1 MKKQFRFISM
11 FLILVLCVC
20 MFASCDSGTINDKA
34 ESVSPDSTFENGLV
48 IDGITGS
55 GSNSNIS
62 SGTSRPSVD
71 NTNDNETSEDQESE
85 FDTKIIKKYNLNTET
100 KTFDVS
106 IDAVEN
112 LIETTNGYIESSSV
126 TGRSIYNNGQT
137 QRVAK
142 YVVRIPA
149 ADVETFVKNTSSML
163 NVLSSTSTAQNV
175 TAAYYDLQSRYN
187 VLEAEKTALNNML
200 AQASTVDT
208 MLKIRNQLN
217 DVISEME
224 SIKTQLKVY
233 DSLVSYSTVTLTVN
247 EVVEYTP
254 INVEKPSWGSRFVDA
269 FKESWANFAENF
281 QDFTIWLTY
290 AFPTLLVLGAIA
302 AIVGYIFYVANKRS
316 QKSWEEKRKKKMME
330 TGVENKPDYDPN
342 QISIFDQENRQEK

>member
-11 FLILVLCVC
+11 FLILVLCVF

-34 ESVSPDSTFENGLV
+34 ENMSPDSTFENGLV
-48 IDGITGS
+48 IDGIDGS
-55 GSNSNIS
+55 GINSNIN
-62 SGTSRPSVD
+62 SGTSKPSVD

-85 FDTKIIKKYNLNTET
+85 FDTKIIKKYNLDTET
-100 KTFDVS
+100 KTFNVS

-112 LIETTNGYIESSSV
+112 LIETMNGYIESSSV
-126 TGRSIYNNGQT
+126 TGRSYNNGQT
-137 QRVAK
+137 QRIAK
-142 YVVRIPA
+142 YVIRVPA
-149 ADVETFVKNTSSML
+149 VDVENFVKNTSSML
-163 NVLSSTSTAQNV
+163 NVISSNSTAQNV

-233 DSLVSYSTVTLTVN
+233 DSLVSYSTVTLKIT

-254 INVEKPSWGSRFVDA
+254 IDVEKPSWGSRFVDA

-290 AFPTLLVLGAIA
+290 AFPTLLVLGILA
-302 AIVGYIFYVANKRS
+302 ALVGYIFYVSNKHS

-330 TGVENKPDYDPN
+330 TVVENKPDYDPN
-342 QISIFDQENRQEK
+342 QISIFDQEDKQEK

>member
-1 MKKQFRFISM
+1 M
-11 FLILVLCVC
+11 FLVLILCIC
-20 MFASCDSGTINDKA
+20 MFAACDSGTMSDKA
-34 ESVSPDSTFENGLV
+34 ESMSPDSTFENGLV
-48 IDGITGS
+48 IDGIAGS

-62 SGTSRPSVD
+62 SGTSKPSVD
-71 NTNDNETSEDQESE
+71 NTNDNETSGDQESE

-112 LIETTNGYIESSSV
+112 LIETTKGYIESSSV
-126 TGRSIYNNGQT
+126 TGRSYNNGQT

-149 ADVETFVKNTSSML
+149 ADVESFVKNTSSML
-163 NVLSSTSTAQNV
+163 NVISSNSTAQNV

-233 DSLVSYSTVTLTVN
+233 DSLVSYSTVTLTIT

-254 INVEKPSWGSRFVDA
+254 IDVEKPSWGSRLVDA
-269 FKESWANFAENF
+269 FKESWADFAENF

-290 AFPTLLVLGAIA
+290 AFPTLLVLGIIA

-316 QKSWEEKRKKKMME
+316 QKAWEEKRRQKIAKPLS
-330 TGVENKPDYDPN
+330 ENEPDCDPN
-342 QISIFDQENRQEK
+342 QISIFDQEKENDK

>member
-1 MKKQFRFISM
+1 MKKQFRFISI
-11 FLILVLCVC
+11 FLVLILCIC
-20 MFASCDSGTINDKA
+20 MFASCNSGTTSDKSENISSD
-34 ESVSPDSTFENGLV
+34 ESFENGFV
-48 IDGITGS
+48 IDGIAGS
-55 GSNSNIS
+55 ANGSMNSEISKPSTDNSN
-62 SGTSRPSVD
+62 D
-71 NTNDNETSEDQESE
+71 NVTSEEEKSE

-126 TGRSIYNNGQT
+126 TGRSYNNGQT
-137 QRVAK
+137 QRIAK
-142 YVVRIPA
+142 YVIRVPA
-149 ADVETFVKNTSSML
+149 IDVENFVKNTSSML
-163 NVLSSTSTAQNV
+163 NVISSNSTAQNV

-290 AFPTLLVLGAIA
+290 AFPTLLVLGVIA
-302 AIVGYIFYVANKRS
+302 AIVGYIFYVSNKHS

-330 TGVENKPDYDPN
+330 TVVENKSDYDPN
-342 QISIFDQENRQEK
+342 QISIFDQKDKQEK

>member
-1 MKKQFRFISM
+1 MKKQFRFISV

-34 ESVSPDSTFENGLV
+34 ESMSPDSTFENGLV
-48 IDGITGS
+48 IDGIDGS
-55 GSNSNIS
+55 GINSNIN
-62 SGTSRPSVD
+62 SGTSKPSVD
-71 NTNDNETSEDQESE
+71 NTNDNEASEDQESE
-85 FDTKIIKKYNLNTET
+85 FDTKIIKKYNLDTET
-100 KTFDVS
+100 KTFNVS

-126 TGRSIYNNGQT
+126 TGRSYNNGQT
-137 QRVAK
+137 QRIAK
-142 YVVRIPA
+142 YVIRVPA
-149 ADVETFVKNTSSML
+149 IDVESFVKNTSSML
-163 NVLSSTSTAQNV
+163 NVISSNSTAQNV

-233 DSLVSYSTVTLTVN
+233 DSLVSYSTVTLKIT

-254 INVEKPSWGSRFVDA
+254 IDVEKPSWGSRLVDA
-269 FKESWANFAENF
+269 FKESWSNFAENF
-281 QDFTIWLTY
+281 QDLTIWLTY
-290 AFPTLLVLGAIA
+290 AFPTLLVLGILAAIA
-302 AIVGYIFYVANKRS
+302 VYIFYVLNKRS
-316 QKSWEEKRKKKMME
+316 QKSWEEKKKKKMME
-330 TGVENKPDYDPN
+330 SVAENKPDHDPN
-342 QISIFDQENRQEK
+342 QLSIFDQEDKQEK